1 MQISYLI
8 NQYPKVSHSFIRRE
22 ILALERQGFNVQRIA
37 LRGWLEHIVDK
48 EDLSEQG
55 KTQYILKQGLVS
67 LFFALIKN
75 FVTTPRPFFSAL
87 LIALKMSYKSE
98 KSLPYHLIY
107 LAEACQLC
115 LWLVTHKSQHLHAH
129 FGTNSAEIAMLA
141 SKLSSI
147 PYSFTVHGPEEFDK
161 PQALGIKRTIRAS
174 KFVVAISSF
183 GRSQL
188 YRWADFT
195 DWQKIKIVHCG
206 LEANFYHV
214 PAQPIGTVPRLVC
227 VGRLC
232 EQKGQMLLIEAAKK
246 LRDIGINF
254 ELTLAGDGEMRVD
267 IEALIKKYLLQNQIK
282 ITGWISSQQ
291 VREHILA
298 SQVLVLPSFAE
309 GLPVVIMEAMSLK
322 RPVISTYIAGIPE
335 LVKDGENGWLCVAGD
350 VDDLAR
356 SMRDALATPV
366 DQLQKMGEAAFERVI
381 ARHNID
387 IEAAKLAEHI
397 KSSQNQSLTA

>member
-37 LRGWLEHIVDK
+37 LRGWDEVLVDA
-48 EDLSEQG
+48 EDISEQK
-55 KTQYILKQGLVS
+55 KTQYVLQQGLIS
-67 LFFALIKN
+67 LLVAMARSLISSPKRFF
-75 FVTTPRPFFSAL
+75 
-87 LIALKMSYKSE
+87 IALRLAFNMAHRSE

-107 LAEACQLC
+107 LAEACKMTS
-115 LWLVTHKSQHLHAH
+115 WLKTHQSQHLHAH
-129 FGTNSAEIAMLA
+129 FGTNSAEISMLISVLA
-141 SKLSSI
+141 NL

-161 PQALGIKRTIRAS
+161 PQALGLNTTISSA

-188 YRWADFT
+188 YRWANFT
-195 DWQKIKIVHCG
+195 DWGKIKIVHCG
-206 LEANFYHV
+206 LEKSFYDV
-214 PAQPIGTVPRLVC
+214 PVQPITTLPRLVC

-246 LRDIGINF
+246 LRDEGIGF
-254 ELTLAGDGEMRVD
+254 ELVLAGDGEMRAE
-267 IEALIKKYLLQNQIK
+267 IEVLISQYQLKNEVK
-282 ITGWISSQQ
+282 ITGWISSEE
-291 VREHILA
+291 VRHLILS

-309 GLPVVIMEAMSLK
+309 GLPVVIMEAMSLR

-335 LVKDGENGWLCVAGD
+335 LLKHEVNGWLCVAGD
-350 VDDLAR
+350 I
-356 SMRDALATPV
+356 DALTTAMHESLSTPL
-366 DQLQKMGEAAFERVI
+366 DTLQKMGETAYSRVI

-387 IEAAKLAEHI
+387 TEVTKLAKYI
-397 KSSQNQSLTA
+397 KAPTH